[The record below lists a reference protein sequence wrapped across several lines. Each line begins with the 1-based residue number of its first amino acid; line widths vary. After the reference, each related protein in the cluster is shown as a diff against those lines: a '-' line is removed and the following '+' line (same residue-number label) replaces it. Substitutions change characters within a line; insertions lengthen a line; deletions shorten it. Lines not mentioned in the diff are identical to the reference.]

1 MADGNALLYDAGR
14 PRGDAGSN
22 PDGGRQQQYG
32 QQGVATVPLP
42 ARGGY
47 DPEEHDGD
55 EGNGYVD
62 PSRTVGAVL
71 NRPDDQSGVGS
82 PQWVSVNHPV
92 PAPTPAS
99 HVNYPLAA
107 GGNDEGPIV
116 AAYLESPGH
125 AQLYPD
131 DPSTAAVRMQMIKLQ
146 EALRQRDA
154 QVASLRAAVMER
166 AVSMEALLRAHDLDG
181 TERGVEV
188 ERLEAALAEAAA
200 NNVKADVQLEAAQ
213 KRAAV
218 MEERLAHAQARAEV
232 AEDAARTATARLET
246 SLAAQ
251 ASALDQLSDRVSHVR
266 IRAQHI
272 ADRTASSAARRSPRY
287 GGHHHDY
294 SQHITSGVD
303 ASPSYG
309 SPINRQ
315 ALFASPQVHRRIQ
328 QQQQQQQPL
337 RDFGGGVDGV
347 FPTGGINNAAHPFAH
362 SSQYSHDHHPPSHH
376 QPPQLSRSEHA
387 ELQALRAALAESER
401 QRLVAEGA
409 RIVAAASA
417 ANNNGGVNNSKTLPG
432 DAVGTNTNASFGTAT
447 ASAPAPVSS
456 AGPLGGSGSSGSYSQ
471 QQQQQPRPQSD
482 LPRAASVSTT
492 GAGDGGA
499 SNATADAAALT
510 ARLAEVDAEL
520 TRCRRDLDEARTGR
534 ARANAALE
542 ETAHHVEELR
552 AALGSNVAST
562 VPLSPTVSKSF
573 SGVFDPPTSSADFG
587 VATRITGAPSPSAA
601 VAVKPRSAFDGQRP
615 LDARSSTS

>member
-1 MADGNALLYDAGR
+1 
-14 PRGDAGSN
+14 
-22 PDGGRQQQYG
+22 
-32 QQGVATVPLP
+32 
-42 ARGGY
+42 
-47 DPEEHDGD
+47 
-55 EGNGYVD
+55 
-62 PSRTVGAVL
+62 
-71 NRPDDQSGVGS
+71 
-82 PQWVSVNHPV
+82 
-92 PAPTPAS
+92 
-99 HVNYPLAA
+99 
-107 GGNDEGPIV
+107 
-116 AAYLESPGH
+116 
-125 AQLYPD
+125 
-131 DPSTAAVRMQMIKLQ
+131 MIKLQ

-181 TERGVEV
+181 TERGAEV

-218 MEERLAHAQARAEV
+218 MEERLAHAQARAEA
-232 AEDAARTATARLET
+232 AEDAARSATARLET

-251 ASALDQLSDRVSHVR
+251 ASALDQLSERVSHVR

-272 ADRTASSAARRSPRY
+272 ADRTASSGAGRSPRY

-294 SQHITSGVD
+294 SHHISGGVD

-309 SPINRQ
+309 SPIHRQ
-315 ALFASPQVHRRIQ
+315 ALSASPQVHRRFQ
-328 QQQQQQQPL
+328 QQPQQQQPL
-337 RDFGGGVDGV
+337 RDFGGVDGV
-347 FPTGGINNAAHPFAH
+347 FPVGGINNAAHPFAH
-362 SSQYSHDHHPPSHH
+362 SSQYSQDHPPSHH
-376 QPPQLSRSEHA
+376 QPAQLSRSEHA
-387 ELQALRAALAESER
+387 ELRALRAALAESER

-409 RIVAAASA
+409 RIVSAASA
-417 ANNNGGVNNSKTLPG
+417 ANNDGGVNNSKTLPG
-432 DAVGTNTNASFGTAT
+432 DAVVGTNGSFGTAT
-447 ASAPAPVSS
+447 SSAPAPVSS

-471 QQQQQPRPQSD
+471 QQQQMPRPQSD
-482 LPRAASVSTT
+482 LPRAGSISTS

-499 SNATADAAALT
+499 SNATADAAVLT

-587 VATRITGAPSPSAA
+587 VATRMTAAPSPSAA